1 MPFPLTGQFAIMLAS
16 QPCHFPKISAG
27 GGRKSAGTVR
37 SRRMKFCEKGFGGC
51 ATNKQKLRFP
61 ATPATTVLS
70 ICIYKCPACKVVY
83 LRKTSYRHIFF
94 SGRPQ
99 YSRKNFAAIWTGLI
113 AGIIWSATVRFQRAV
128 KPIFLCAGQGQPRHC
143 PPSCSAF
150 PANRSVAASAI

>member
-1 MPFPLTGQFAIMLAS
+1 MLVS
-16 QPCHFPKISAG
+16 QPRHFQKISAG
-27 GGRKSAGTVR
+27 SGRKSAGTVR
-37 SRRMKFCEKGFGGC
+37 SRRMKFCEKGFGGWSHQR
-51 ATNKQKLRFP
+51 AKTAFRRLRRK
-61 ATPATTVLS
+61 AVLS
-70 ICIYKCPACKVVY
+70 ICGNKYTACKVVY

-113 AGIIWSATVRFQRAV
+113 AGIIWSATLRFQRAV